1 MLGLRAGRAD
11 HVSGRRSLLG
21 PAQAEAKAG
30 LKARVETEL
39 SAAQDDAALKEMRD
53 RFSAEERALEH
64 QIDHTVHTFSAALD
78 VEYNVCARPLRCRLL
93 VCSPA
98 RLLALAVPLQVSARA
113 ALAAPALESGR
124 WRAVRASCF

>member
-1 MLGLRAGRAD
+1 MLGLRAGKPWPPLA
-11 HVSGRRSLLG
+11 

-64 QIDHTVHTFSAALD
+64 SIDHTVHSFSAALD
-78 VEYNVCARPLRCRLL
+78 VEYNFL
-93 VCSPA
+93 SK
-98 RLLALAVPLQVSARA
+98 
-113 ALAAPALESGR
+113 
-124 WRAVRASCF
+124 

>member
-1 MLGLRAGRAD
+1 MI
-11 HVSGRRSLLG
+11 RRC
-21 PAQAEAKAG
+21 AQAEAKAG

-64 QIDHTVHTFSAALD
+64 SIDHTVHTFSAALD

-93 VCSPA
+93 VCSPT
-98 RLLALAVPLQVSARA
+98 RLLALAVPLQVSAR
-113 ALAAPALESGR
+113 LHAPACGFRALSQRADGR
-124 WRAVRASCF
+124 GFV